1 MLDAQ
6 WVSGNM
12 RKFYFLSGLHRSGNT
27 LLSSILNQHPQIFS
41 ASISPVCE
49 YMWAIDDLSF
59 SFESAIM
66 SDRYDRSQNVI
77 SNIIENYY
85 YDVDEQIIIL
95 RDKNWSTPE
104 NIKLIQKYITPDPK
118 IIFTTRPILDVLA
131 SLVLIQYDAIKVDM
145 ERNNWISRP
154 YLSEY
159 DNMCDFLMR
168 PRGPLDICMLSYVS
182 LMDSEMRGF
191 IHVVEYDDLVESPE
205 KIMKKINE
213 FLCLDDFDYNFNN
226 IENSE
231 KLDYSKLGFNKDLHK
246 VGKEIK
252 KSSTNPCDI
261 FSEYVLTKY
270 SNLKIFLN

>member
-1 MLDAQ
+1 
-6 WVSGNM
+6 M

-27 LLSSILNQHPQIFS
+27 LLSSILNQHPKIFS

-59 SFESAIM
+59 NFESAIM
-66 SDRYDRSQNVI
+66 SDRYDRSKNVI

-104 NIKLIQKYITPDPK
+104 NIKLIQRYITPDPK

-131 SLVLIQYDAIKVDM
+131 SLVLIHHDAIKVDM
-145 ERNNWISRP
+145 ERDNWINKP

-182 LMDSEMRGF
+182 LMDPELKGF
-191 IHVVEYDDLVESPE
+191 IHIVDYDQLVESPE
-205 KIMKKINE
+205 KIMKDIGK
-213 FLCLDDFDYNFNN
+213 FLSLDDFEYDFNN
-226 IENSE
+226 IENFE
-231 KLDYSKLGFNKDLHK
+231 KLDYSKLGFNSDLHK
-246 VGKEIK
+246 IGKTLK
-252 KSSTNPCDI
+252 KSITNPQDI

>member
-1 MLDAQ
+1 
-6 WVSGNM
+6 M

-59 SFESAIM
+59 NFESAIM

-131 SLVLIQYDAIKVDM
+131 SLVLIQHDAIKVDM
-145 ERNNWISRP
+145 ERNNWINKP

-182 LMDSEMRGF
+182 LMDPELKGF
-191 IHVVEYDDLVESPE
+191 IHVVEYNDLVESPE

-213 FLCLDDFDYNFNN
+213 FLSLDDFEYDFNN

-246 VGKEIK
+246 IGKNLK
-252 KSSTNPCDI
+252 KSSTNPYDI
-261 FSEYVLTKY
+261 FSDYVLTKY